1 MIRIK
6 AVDAQNL
13 LDVCQ
18 LKTSQ
23 NHLCRGCSCCNA
35 VSIAEAKY
43 CPELHPNAVY
53 HNNTL
58 IGFFM
63 YQRPENH
70 ADTAAIRRFMI
81 DSRFQQKGLAEKAL
95 EHILGGLKIQGV
107 RKVDVVIG
115 IADEEAKQL
124 YLSFGFSV
132 TEKTGQ
138 DEYCCTLEF

>member
-23 NHLCRGCSCCNA
+23 NHLCRGRSCCNA

-58 IGFFM
+58 IGFSCISA
-63 YQRPENH
+63 RKITP
-70 ADTAAIRRFMI
+70 IRRP
-81 DSRFQQKGLAEKAL
+81 SAAL
-95 EHILGGLKIQGV
+95 
-107 RKVDVVIG
+107 
-115 IADEEAKQL
+115 
-124 YLSFGFSV
+124 
-132 TEKTGQ
+132 
-138 DEYCCTLEF
+138 